1 MSSLHVG
8 SRAARAL
15 LAGLLLAAA
24 GAHISAQSLAP
35 AATSP
40 KTPTASSK
48 TGTAA
53 KTASAHEGSS
63 TATST
68 PAPAPSPAAAPLVP
82 PPERATAQADDAASS
97 PHAPGD
103 APTENEMPNIVVSA
117 ATRNSQAPNTTA
129 TDTTVITE
137 EELASA
143 QYQTVSDALT
153 KVPGVSVTPYGAPGQ
168 LTSVFL
174 HGNDS
179 NQTLLTIDGRP
190 QPAGLS
196 GAYDFSGLTLDNIS
210 QIEVVKTPS
219 SSIAGDAA
227 GGVINLV
234 SLNGRGLDHPVSSVS
249 FEGGSHDSFREQVQ
263 SRGSEGNFD
272 YAVSG
277 SETTGDGNRLNEN
290 YRNTVY
296 RGNFGY
302 QITPTIYFDVHTGYS
317 LIDAGSPGSLTF
329 FDPIAH
335 IRTQDWFISP
345 EVSAKVTDFY
355 TTKVWYDH
363 DQSRQTYLDFFSGA
377 YTPSDTRLD
386 IATDSYD
393 WQNNLQLAHN
403 WQITAGVQ
411 GSTQHAQEVDDE
423 SAVELANFET
433 PSNINNHLD
442 NNAGYIQSQ
451 WQPLTGLNVLTS
463 ARYDVYS
470 DYGNAFS
477 WRQGVSYEVAPTK
490 TVLHASGSSSYTPP
504 STQDLYYPGFS
515 NPNLKPETT
524 LGWEAGV
531 SQPLFK
537 NRLTPSATYFQNDIR
552 DDIVDDA
559 NFIPQN
565 IDRATTEGVELD
577 LAAQPIDPL
586 KLDLNYTYLDAKD
599 DTTDTRLIR
608 RPRDTVNF
616 TIDYT
621 PIEPLTLDL
630 GGSWIVNRDDGSPE
644 VEQPD
649 YFVLRASATYRINK
663 YVTIWARGEN
673 LTNQYYEPVLG
684 YPALGIGGYG
694 GIKVSF

>member
-1 MSSLHVG
+1 MPSLHVG
-8 SRAARAL
+8 QCAARAM
-15 LAGLLLAAA
+15 LAGLLL
-24 GAHISAQSLAP
+24 GTLSVPTFAQSLTP
-35 AATSP
+35 AANSP
-40 KTPTASSK
+40 KKPAPSSK
-48 TGTAA
+48 AETTAQP
-53 KTASAHEGSS
+53 ASSS
-63 TATST
+63 TADAPRPT
-68 PAPAPSPAAAPLVP
+68 PNPAAAPPVP
-82 PPERATAQADDAASS
+82 PPERATAQAEDAASS

-117 ATRNSQAPNTTA
+117 ATRNTQAPSTTA
-129 TDTTVITE
+129 TDTTVLTQE
-137 EELASA
+137 NLESA
-143 QYQTVSDALT
+143 RYQTVADALT
-153 KVPGVSVTPYGAPGQ
+153 KVPGVAVTPYGAPGQ
-168 LTSVFL
+168 LTTVFI

-190 QPAGLS
+190 QMGAGIS
-196 GAYDFSGLTLDNIS
+196 GAYDFSGLTLDNVA

-249 FEGGSHDSFREQVQ
+249 FEGGSFDTFREQVQ

-277 SETTGDGNRLNEN
+277 SDTTSDSDRPNEN
-290 YRNTVY
+290 YRNVVY

-302 QITPTIYFDVHTGYS
+302 QIAPTVYFDVHTGYS
-317 LIDAGSPGSLTF
+317 LIDAGTPGSLAF
-329 FDPIAH
+329 FDPVAH
-335 IRTQDWFISP
+335 LHTQDWFISP
-345 EVSAKVTDFY
+345 EVSAKVSDFF
-355 TTKVWYDH
+355 TTKFWYNH

-386 IATDSYD
+386 IDTESYD

-403 WQITAGVQ
+403 WQITMGIQ
-411 GSTQHAQEVDDE
+411 GSSQHAHQVDYE
-423 SAVELANFET
+423 STVELANFET

-442 NNAGYIQSQ
+442 NTAAYAQSQ
-451 WQPLTGLNVLTS
+451 WQPLDGLNVLS
-463 ARYDVYS
+463 SVRYDLYS
-470 DYGNAFS
+470 DYDNAFS
-477 WRQGVSYEVAPTK
+477 WRQGVSYEVAATK
-490 TVLHASGSSSYTPP
+490 TVVHASGSSSYTPP
-504 STQDLYYPGFS
+504 SVQDLYYPDFS

-531 SQPLFK
+531 SQPLLK
-537 NRLTPSATYFQNDIR
+537 NRLTPSITYFQNNIR

-577 LAAQPIDPL
+577 VAAQPIDEV
-586 KLDLNYTYLDAKD
+586 KLDLNYTYLDARD
-599 DTTDTRLIR
+599 NTTDTRLIR

-621 PIEPLTLDL
+621 PIEQFTLDL
-630 GGSWIVNRDDGSPE
+630 GGTWVVNRDDGSPD

-649 YFVLRASATYRINK
+649 YFVLRASATYQINK
-663 YVTIWARGEN
+663 WLTIWVRGEN

-684 YPALGIGGYG
+684 YPALGLGGFG

>member
-1 MSSLHVG
+1 MHSLHVG
-8 SRAARAL
+8 PCAARAL
-15 LAGLLLAAA
+15 LAGLILTAL
-24 GAHISAQSLAP
+24 GASASAQSLTP
-35 AATSP
+35 AATLQKKPASP
-40 KTPTASSK
+40 
-48 TGTAA
+48 A
-53 KTASAHEGSS
+53 KAP
-63 TATST
+63 ATR
-68 PAPAPSPAAAPLVP
+68 PAPASGSNTSNPAAAPLVP
-82 PPERATAQADDAASS
+82 PPERATAQAEDAASS

-117 ATRNSQAPNTTA
+117 ATRTSQAPDTTA
-129 TDTTVITE
+129 TDTTVLTQQDLE
-137 EELASA
+137 SA
-143 QYQTVSDALT
+143 RYQTVADALT
-153 KVPGVSVTPYGAPGQ
+153 KVPGVAVTPYGAPGQ
-168 LTSVFL
+168 ITSVFI

-190 QPAGLS
+190 QTGAGIS
-196 GAYDFSGLTLDNIS
+196 GAYDFAGLTLDNVA

-219 SSIAGDAA
+219 SSVAGDAA

-249 FEGGSHDSFREQVQ
+249 FEGGSFNTFREQAQ

-277 SETTGDGNRLNEN
+277 SDTTSDSDRLNEN
-290 YRNTVY
+290 YRNVVY

-302 QITPTIYFDVHTGYS
+302 QIAPTVYFDVHTGYS
-317 LIDAGSPGSLTF
+317 LIDAGTPGPLTF
-329 FDPIAH
+329 FDPLAH
-335 IRTQDWFISP
+335 IRTQDWFVSP
-345 EVSAKVTDFY
+345 EVSAKVSDFY
-355 TTKVWYDH
+355 TTKFWYDH
-363 DQSRQTYLDFFSGA
+363 DQSRQTYLDFYTGA

-386 IATDSYD
+386 IDTESYD

-403 WQITAGVQ
+403 WQITTGIQ
-411 GSTQHAQEVDDE
+411 GSSQHAQQIDSE
-423 SAVELANFET
+423 SAIELINFET

-442 NNAGYIQSQ
+442 NTAAYVQSQ

-470 DYGNAFS
+470 DYANAFS

-504 STQDLYYPGFS
+504 SVQDLYYAPYN
-515 NPNLKPETT
+515 NPSLKPEKT

-537 NRLTPSATYFQNDIR
+537 HRLTPSLTCFQNQIR

-559 NFIPQN
+559 NYVPQN
-565 IDRATTEGVELD
+565 VDRATTEGVELD
-577 LAAQPIDPL
+577 IAAQPIDEV
-586 KLDLNYTYLDAKD
+586 KLDLNYTYLDARD
-599 DTTDTRLIR
+599 DTSDTRLIR
-608 RPRDTVNF
+608 RPRDNVNF

-621 PIEPLTLDL
+621 PLQQVTLDL
-630 GGSWIVNRDDGSPE
+630 GGSWVVNRDDGSPS

-649 YFVLRASATYRINK
+649 YFVLRASATYQINK
-663 YVTIWARGEN
+663 WVTLWVRGEN

-684 YPALGIGGYG
+684 YPALGLGGYG